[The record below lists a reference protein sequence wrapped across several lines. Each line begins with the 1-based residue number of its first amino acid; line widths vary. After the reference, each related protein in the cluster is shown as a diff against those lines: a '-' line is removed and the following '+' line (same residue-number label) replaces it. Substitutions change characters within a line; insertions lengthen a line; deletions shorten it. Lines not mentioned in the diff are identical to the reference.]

1 MESAVVAT
9 LLIVGALLM
18 LAEVFLPGM
27 IAGTIGLMCI
37 GAGVVM
43 SFVYFGFSAGMVV
56 ALGAIVGLGI
66 GTVLW
71 FKYFPDSRMGRKF
84 TSEGTA
90 GNVDIPDERK
100 ALLEQSGVTT
110 SDLRPSGTAK
120 IDGRRVD
127 VVSEGQMIEKDT
139 PIRVVAIEGVRVVVR
154 AEV

>member
-1 MESAVVAT
+1 MEAAIVAT

-27 IAGTIGLMCI
+27 IAGTIGLMCV

-66 GTVLW
+66 ATVLW
-71 FKYFPDSRMGRKF
+71 FKYFPDSKMGRKI

-90 GNVDIPDERK
+90 GDVDIPDERK
-100 ALLEQSGVTT
+100 ALLEQTGVTT
-110 SDLRPSGTAK
+110 CDLRHSGTAK
-120 IDGRRVD
+120 IAGKRVD

-154 AEV
+154 AAV